1 MTCCS
6 GTFKDLRPL
15 IDWNMHFS
23 DDKKDNDGP
32 FLKEYAEL
40 FMDYCPTRILVHSNL
55 TALQI
60 YNVFV
65 KKFDEKNS
73 KYSIM

>member
-1 MTCCS
+1 
-6 GTFKDLRPL
+6 
-15 IDWNMHFS
+15 MHFS

-65 KKFDEKNS
+65 KKFDEKKS